1 MRLLSRVHLCVC
13 FAFLHF
19 TQSSLFSF
27 RYGQALSSAIVRYGA
42 LRSTVSSYKGE
53 LTGSDKHFS
62 FFLEGKPNAE
72 HIHVFESAIDLL
84 SFATLALLAGHD
96 WKSETYLS
104 LAGVFQTKREN
115 VVPVALSRFLDE
127 HPSVRKIH
135 LHLDNDAVGRGA
147 VKGIVGGLQGRY
159 QVYDEPPSRGK
170 DVNDELKIRVGLKLS
185 KQNVILYL
193 CGIIPVVWLGLL
205 IAPCLKDG
213 LPGLVQQF
221 GSVMQN
227 PFKIQLCEDSVK
239 TVLTFVGS
247 VAQYLVEAEVLPDF
261 TPAFYTSTTS
271 KRKIYRVDGY
281 VFDEF
286 DYTMNL
292 IIADYDGVEERTM
305 GKVVSSTNFQR
316 LAVFVDQALNT
327 NLYREIE
334 MSTPCADLV
343 DLLRLEKERIRK
355 YRLLIFTDAD
365 VSDTLKNLD
374 SLDIGGIPAEC
385 QIWDIDRVFRVCC
398 SDLGRQNIEI
408 DFREYIPA
416 GIPCLEASSAATAEY
431 NSYLCIIPGKVL
443 ADIYDKYGSQLLEG
457 NVRSFLSTK
466 VAVNK
471 KIRETILKCPSMFFA
486 YNNGV
491 SATAMDVQL
500 ERTAG
505 GTHIVGARDFQ
516 IINGGQTTASLSNT
530 RHKDKADLEGIYVQM
545 KLTEIDESDM
555 DRSTELVRN
564 ISRSSNSQNKVTDA
578 DFFSTHPFHIRM
590 EQHSRRIFAPAE
602 SGAQYET
609 KWFYERAKGQFLQA
623 QMRLTPAK
631 KRQFLLQNPKSKVI
645 TKTDLAKV
653 RNTWSE
659 MPHIVS
665 KGAQTNFMK
674 FAELIDEAWTTN
686 DSQFN
691 ERYFTESVALVI
703 LFKHLE
709 ALIPRQEWYEQ
720 GYRAN
725 IVTYS
730 LALLHQLIRKQFKNM
745 ELDLQSIWQRQSVPE
760 IVTKALEQIAEQVFY
775 RITDPNR
782 PTINVTQWCKREGC
796 WNSVQEINLILP
808 AEFSSVL
815 IGKTEVRAA
824 EKEARKDQKVLSE
837 TEAQVKVLQYSA
849 DQWKKLSAFVMQ
861 KRMASP
867 DENVALK
874 YACQIP
880 NKMPSGYQSQR
891 LLALLDRALSE
902 GFNL

>member
-1 MRLLSRVHLCVC
+1 MD
-13 FAFLHF
+13 A
-19 TQSSLFSF
+19 QEF
-27 RYGQALSSAIVRYGA
+27 R
-42 LRSTVSSYKGE
+42 K
-53 LTGSDKHFS
+53 D
-62 FFLEGKPNAE
+62 FLENVKAE
-72 HIHVFESAIDLL
+72 AVATGEGSCASFVES
-84 SFATLALLAGHD
+84 
-96 WKSETYLS
+96 
-104 LAGVFQTKREN
+104 
-115 VVPVALSRFLDE
+115 
-127 HPSVRKIH
+127 
-135 LHLDNDAVGRGA
+135 
-147 VKGIVGGLQGRY
+147 
-159 QVYDEPPSRGK
+159 
-170 DVNDELKIRVGLKLS
+170 
-185 KQNVILYL
+185 
-193 CGIIPVVWLGLL
+193 
-205 IAPCLKDG
+205 
-213 LPGLVQQF
+213 
-221 GSVMQN
+221 M
-227 PFKIQLCEDSVK
+227 
-239 TVLTFVGS
+239 
-247 VAQYLVEAEVLPDF
+247 AQYLVEAEVLPDF
-261 TPAFYTSTTS
+261 VPSFYTNTTS
-271 KRKIYRVDGY
+271 RRKVYRVDGY

-286 DYTMNL
+286 DNTMNL
-292 IIADYDGVEERTM
+292 IIADYDGTEERTM
-305 GKVVSSTNFQR
+305 GKSASSINFQR

-327 NLYREIE
+327 RLYKEIE
-334 MSTPCADLV
+334 MSTPCADLI

-355 YRLLIFTDAD
+355 YRLIIFTDAD
-365 VSDTLKNLD
+365 VSNTLKTLET
-374 SLDIGGIPAEC
+374 LDIGGVQAEC

-408 DFREYIPA
+408 DFREYIPE

-431 NSYLCIIPGKVL
+431 NSYLCIIPGEVL

-486 YNNGV
+486 FNNGV

-500 ERTAG
+500 EHTAN
-505 GTHIVGARDFQ
+505 GTHIVSARDFQ

-530 RHKDKADLEGIYVQM
+530 RHKDKADLCGIYVQM

-602 SGAQYET
+602 AGAQYET

-631 KRQFLLQNPKSKVI
+631 KKQFLLQNPKSKVI

-653 RNTWSE
+653 RNTWNE

-674 FAELIDEAWTTN
+674 FAELIDDAWASDN
-686 DSQFN
+686 IQFS
-691 ERYFTESVALVI
+691 ERYFTETVALVI

-709 ALIPRQEWYEQ
+709 ALIPKQEWYEH

-745 ELDLQSIWQRQSVPE
+745 ELDLQSIWQRQSVPDV
-760 IVTKALEQIAEQVFY
+760 VTKVLEQISEQVFY
-775 RITDPNR
+775 KITDPNR
-782 PTINVTQWCKREGC
+782 PTINVTQWCKREAC
-796 WNSVQEINLILP
+796 WKSIQDIELMLP
-808 AEFSSVL
+808 AEFENVL
-815 IGKTEVRAA
+815 IGKAEIKAA
-824 EKEARKDQKVLSE
+824 DKAAKKDQKILSE
-837 TEAQVKVLQYSA
+837 VDAQIKVLEYSA
-849 DQWKKLSAFVMQ
+849 SQWKLLYAFAEQ
-861 KRMASP
+861 KKMASP
-867 DENVALK
+867 EETTALK

-891 LLALLDRALSE
+891 LLALLERALSE
-902 GFNL
+902 GFKF